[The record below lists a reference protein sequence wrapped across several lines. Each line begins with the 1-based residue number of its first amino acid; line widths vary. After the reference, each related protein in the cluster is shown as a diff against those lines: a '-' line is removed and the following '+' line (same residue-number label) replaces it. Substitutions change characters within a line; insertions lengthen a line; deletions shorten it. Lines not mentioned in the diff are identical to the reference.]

1 MSKTITQANLTAN
14 AEKTYAIDD
23 FPSMVNYANTKNKG
37 YVRFTMNGYGKL
49 SIQKFNN
56 KLDVPLSWRSNVK
69 PEHNKA
75 VRALDGFFGSE
86 AGRTFLAD
94 MEKLGVNPE
103 GDFGRDRAERPAP
116 AEGDPFAGR
125 TVVITGTFHD
135 LKRRDLTQLLQDR
148 GAKVTSSVSKTT
160 DLLAVGD
167 GPGADKTAAARRFG
181 TPTMDEAALRAAL
194 GLPPVV
200 VQDSLF

>member
-75 VRALDGFFGSE
+75 VRALDFDLSVRMPFFSSMMAAFTSPTEQLYHSLSSGMSS
-86 AGRTFLAD
+86 FL
-94 MEKLGVNPE
+94 KP
-103 GDFGRDRAERPAP
+103 
-116 AEGDPFAGR
+116 
-125 TVVITGTFHD
+125 
-135 LKRRDLTQLLQDR
+135 
-148 GAKVTSSVSKTT
+148 
-160 DLLAVGD
+160 
-167 GPGADKTAAARRFG
+167 
-181 TPTMDEAALRAAL
+181 LR
-194 GLPPVV
+194 
-200 VQDSLF
+200 SRIE